1 MRWTAFWTAMAATPA
16 KPVTSAA
23 GASLSANG
31 PSVTASTK
39 NATSNTTFA
48 ISRSRTA
55 GHCRAIRAA
64 PANRTRATTRMN
76 SGSASS
82 LAMAPCVPSTR
93 VAPSVTKFPVTCA
106 VKRPCRPRKPAVSTK
121 PATKLSRAAMR
132 WFFIASSCPRDR
144 IFCEGP
150 GTPRGA
156 GMRFFRAAVAQKV
169 HQSEAGA
176 LKWPAKKVDTATGA
190 QVKKLFVAS
199 VAVVAVALSAP
210 VLAADMPPY
219 PVAKGPIVG
228 GFDWEGFYVGG
239 HIGGAWENTTFNQT
253 NVSWTGL
260 PGGGS
265 TSVNTGESGS
275 LGGTSITGGLQIG
288 YNWLIPGPF
297 LFGLE
302 ADISGAGLSSTAL
315 TSPPGDPLAVAQW
328 NEKVDVYGSLRARL
342 GWVSGDC
349 LFYGTGGFG
358 WDYGKLTRSQLTA
371 PFNVALPFVDTNAL
385 QGGTVV

>member
-1 MRWTAFWTAMAATPA
+1 
-16 KPVTSAA
+16 
-23 GASLSANG
+23 L
-31 PSVTASTK
+31 
-39 NATSNTTFA
+39 
-48 ISRSRTA
+48 
-55 GHCRAIRAA
+55 
-64 PANRTRATTRMN
+64 
-76 SGSASS
+76 
-82 LAMAPCVPSTR
+82 
-93 VAPSVTKFPVTCA
+93 
-106 VKRPCRPRKPAVSTK
+106 
-121 PATKLSRAAMR
+121 
-132 WFFIASSCPRDR
+132 
-144 IFCEGP
+144 
-150 GTPRGA
+150 
-156 GMRFFRAAVAQKV
+156 RFFRAAVAQKV

-239 HIGGAWENTTFNQT
+239 HIGGTWDNTSFNQT

-260 PGGGS
+260 PPANGS

-302 ADISGAGLSSTAL
+302 ADISGAGLSSTTL

-328 NEKVDVYGSLRARL
+328 NDKLDVYGSVRARL
-342 GWVSGDC
+342 GWVIGDW
-349 LFYGTGGFG
+349 LFYGTGGLG
-358 WDYGKLTRSQLTA
+358 WDYDKFTRTQLTA
-371 PFNVALPFVDTNAL
+371 PFNAVMPFVDTNAL
-385 QGGTVV
+385 QGGSVITNSRMRVGWVAGLGVEWAIARTWTVKLEYLHFDTEAETLSGGHFSSIGPSASLAASEGNLTIDTVRIGFNHTFN